1 MLDTAATTFLLVMLV
16 FVAIG
21 ALSMRRKANSVDD
34 YLTASSQVPPWLVGL
49 SAVATNNSGYMFI
62 GLIGFT
68 FVEGVSAAWLA
79 FGWLLGDLLAW
90 YTIHPAV
97 RRFSENH
104 PVNTVPALIAH
115 RGERS
120 GGPLRALTGLL
131 IVVFLAVYAAAQ
143 LMAGGKV
150 LNVVFDWPAWL
161 GVIGGAGVVL
171 VYSFAG
177 GLRASI
183 WTDAAQ
189 SFVMLFGMVALLAAG
204 LLDIGGPVTLWR
216 ALGGIDPALT
226 TLVPDG
232 LVLGFPLFL
241 LGWIAAGLG
250 VAGQPHLIVRTLAL
264 RSPDGIRA
272 ARRVYFAWYLPFVI
286 MTVLVGLYA
295 RALFDGAPDMLDP
308 ELALPLM
315 ARTYLPDIGV
325 GIVLAAV
332 VAAAM
337 STADSMLLSTS
348 AAVSQD
354 MFHRFG
360 QSYVRTKLGTALVT
374 VAVVLIAVGAP
385 ANVFELVILAWSG
398 LGATLGPALTVRV
411 LGWPLGYPT
420 AFAMVV
426 AGLAGVLG
434 WRALGLAD
442 AVYEILP
449 GFACAAAAYGCGRLV
464 ELAAGRP
471 RPDDAAGA
479 AAITPGASHG

>member
-1 MLDTAATTFLLVMLV
+1 MLDTAATTFLIVMLG

-21 ALSMRRKANSVDD
+21 ALSMRRKAATVDD
-34 YLTASSQVPPWLVGL
+34 YLTASSQVPSWLVGL

-68 FVEGVSAAWLA
+68 FVEGISAAWLA
-79 FGWLLGDLLAW
+79 FGWLAGDLLAW
-90 YTIHPAV
+90 FTIHPAI
-97 RRFSENH
+97 RRFSEQH
-104 PVNTVPALIAH
+104 PVNTVPALIAL
-115 RGERS
+115 RGERAR
-120 GGPLRALTGLL
+120 GTLRVLAGVLV
-131 IVVFLAVYAAAQ
+131 IVFLSVYAAAQ

-150 LNVVFDWPAWL
+150 LNVVFDWPAWI
-161 GVIGGAGVVL
+161 GIIGGAAVVL

-189 SFVMLFGMVALLAAG
+189 SFVMLLGMLTLLAAG
-204 LLDIGGPVTLWR
+204 MSDIGGPLELWR
-216 ALGGIDPALT
+216 DLGGIDPALT
-226 TLVPDG
+226 TPVPAG
-232 LVLGFPLFL
+232 LTLGLPLFL

-264 RSPDGIRA
+264 RSPDEIPA
-272 ARRVYFAWYLPFVI
+272 ARRVYFAWYVPFVV

-295 RALFDGAPDMLDP
+295 RALFDGAASLADP

-315 ARTYLPDIGV
+315 AQAYLPDIGV

-354 MFHRFG
+354 IFHRFG
-360 QSYVRTKLGTALVT
+360 QSYVRTKAGTALVT
-374 VAVVLIAVGAP
+374 VAVVIIALTAP

-398 LGATLGPALTVRV
+398 LGATLGPALVVRV
-411 LGWPLGYPT
+411 MGWPLGYPT

-426 AGLAGVLG
+426 AGLAGVIG
-434 WRALGLAD
+434 WRLLGLQD

-449 GFACAAAAYGCGRLV
+449 GFLCAAAVYAGARV
-464 ELAAGRP
+464 IELAASP
-471 RPDDAAGA
+471 RGDRRA
-479 AAITPGASHG
+479 AARST

>member
-1 MLDTAATTFLLVMLV
+1 MLDTAATTFLRVMLA
-16 FVAIG
+16 FVVIG
-21 ALSMRRKANSVDD
+21 ALSMRRKAASVED

-68 FVEGVSAAWLA
+68 FVEGISAAWLA
-79 FGWLLGDLLAW
+79 FGWLVGDLAAW

-97 RRFSENH
+97 RRFSEVH

-115 RGERS
+115 RGERA
-120 GGPLRALTGLL
+120 GGALRVVAGML
-131 IVVFLAVYAAAQ
+131 IIVFLAVYAAAQ

-150 LNVVFDWPAWL
+150 LNVVFDWPPWL
-161 GVIGGAGVVL
+161 GVIGGAVVVL

-189 SFVMLFGMVALLAAG
+189 SFVMLFGMLALVIAG
-204 LLDIGGPVTLWR
+204 LVDIGGPTTLWR
-216 ALGGIDPALT
+216 TLTGIDAALT
-226 TLVPDG
+226 TLVPEG
-232 LVLGFPLFL
+232 LVFGFPLFL

-264 RSPDGIRA
+264 RSPGEIRR
-272 ARRVYFAWYLPFVI
+272 ARRVYFAWYLPFAI

-295 RALFDGAPDMLDP
+295 RALFEGAPAMLDP

-315 ARTYLPDIGV
+315 AQTYLPDIGV

-354 MFHRFG
+354 IFHRFG

-374 VAVVLIAVGAP
+374 VAVVLIAVAAP

-398 LGATLGPALTVRV
+398 LGATLGPALAVRV
-411 LGWPLGYPT
+411 LGWPLSYPT
-420 AFAMVV
+420 AFAMVM
-426 AGLAGVLG
+426 AGLGGVLG
-434 WRALGLAD
+434 WRALGLQD

-449 GFACAAAAYGCGRLV
+449 GFLCAAAAYGTGRLV
-464 ELAAGRP
+464 ELAFGRP
-471 RPDDAAGA
+471 PNEAARPIDTTAGA
-479 AAITPGASHG
+479 THG

>member
-21 ALSMRRKANSVDD
+21 ALSMRRKAASIDD
-34 YLTASSQVPPWLVGL
+34 YLTASSQVPAWLVGL

-68 FVEGVSAAWLA
+68 FVEGISAAWLA
-79 FGWLLGDLLAW
+79 FGWLAGDLLAW

-97 RRFSENH
+97 RRFSEAH

-115 RGERS
+115 RGER
-120 GGPLRALTGLL
+120 GGGALR
-131 IVVFLAVYAAAQ
+131 VVAGVLVIAFLAVYAAAQ

-150 LNVVFDWPAWL
+150 LNVVFDWPPWL
-161 GVIGGAGVVL
+161 GIIGGAVVVL

-189 SFVMLFGMVALLAAG
+189 SFVMLFGMLALLIAG
-204 LLDIGGPVTLWR
+204 LVDIGGPLTLWR
-216 ALGGIDPALT
+216 TLTGIDAALT
-226 TLVPDG
+226 TAVPEG

-241 LGWIAAGLG
+241 LGWVAAGLG

-264 RSPDGIRA
+264 RSPGEIRN
-272 ARRVYFAWYLPFVI
+272 ARRVYFAWYLPFAV

-295 RALFDGAPDMLDP
+295 RALFEGSPTMLDP

-315 ARTYLPDIGV
+315 AETYLPDIGV

-348 AAVSQD
+348 AAMSQD
-354 MFHRFG
+354 IFHRFG
-360 QSYVRTKLGTALVT
+360 QSYVRTKLGTAAVT

-398 LGATLGPALTVRV
+398 LGATLGPALAVRV
-411 LGWPLGYPT
+411 LGWPLSYPT

-426 AGLAGVLG
+426 AGLGGVLG
-434 WRALGLAD
+434 WRALGLED

-449 GFACAAAAYGCGRLV
+449 GFLSAAIAYGAGRLV
-464 ELAAGRP
+464 ELAVGWPRHRTP
-471 RPDDAAGA
+471 RPIDPTA
-479 AAITPGASHG
+479 GASHG